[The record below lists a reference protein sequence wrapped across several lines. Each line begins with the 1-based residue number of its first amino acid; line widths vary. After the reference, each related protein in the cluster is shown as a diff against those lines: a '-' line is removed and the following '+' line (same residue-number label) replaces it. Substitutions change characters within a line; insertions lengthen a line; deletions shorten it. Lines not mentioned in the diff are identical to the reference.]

1 MAESHLTLHDFF
13 ASRDCVI
20 ATMHHKEAVI
30 APILEADLGVKTQV
44 PSHLNTD
51 TFGTFTREIDRP
63 ADQITTARLKAQQ
76 AMDQV
81 GATLGVASEG
91 SFGPHPASPLI
102 PCNREIVI
110 LCDREHDLE
119 VWGEVLSTQT
129 NFASQQV
136 RTLKEAQAFA
146 QQVGFPCHGLVVR
159 SQPSG
164 MEPDRIQKGITT
176 EAELIQT
183 LETLLQDPGVNTIQ
197 LETDMR
203 AMVNPT
209 RMQVITQ
216 ATTELIRKLQNQC
229 PACHYPGFDVSH
241 IRKGLPCGLCGI
253 PTPNPKA
260 YLYTCK
266 HCHHEQ
272 EVLFPLGQETAD
284 PSTCFYCNP

>member
-1 MAESHLTLHDFF
+1 MVMTESPPSLHDFF
-13 ASRDCVI
+13 ATRDCVI
-20 ATMHHKEAVI
+20 ATMHRKEEVI
-30 APILEADLGVKTQV
+30 APALEANLGVKTWV
-44 PSHLNTD
+44 PPQLNTD
-51 TFGTFTREIDRP
+51 AFGTFTREIDRP

-76 AMDQV
+76 AMDLM

-110 LCDREHDLE
+110 LCDRDHDLE

-129 NFASQQV
+129 NFAAKSI
-136 RTLKEAQAFA
+136 RSINEALTFA
-146 QQVGFPCHGLVVR
+146 KQVGFPAHGLVV
-159 SQPSG
+159 SSP
-164 MEPDRIQKGITT
+164 PDRIHKGITT
-176 EAELIQT
+176 EVDLIQQI
-183 LETLLQDPGVNTIQ
+183 EILLQDPKVGTIQ
-197 LETDMR
+197 VETDMR

-209 RMQVITQ
+209 RMQVIAQ
-216 ATTELIRKLQNQC
+216 ATTELIRKLQKQC
-229 PACHYPGFDVSH
+229 PACHYPGFAVTQV
-241 IRKGLPCGLCGI
+241 RKGLPCGLCGI

-272 EVLFPLGQETAD
+272 EVLFPLGQTTAD